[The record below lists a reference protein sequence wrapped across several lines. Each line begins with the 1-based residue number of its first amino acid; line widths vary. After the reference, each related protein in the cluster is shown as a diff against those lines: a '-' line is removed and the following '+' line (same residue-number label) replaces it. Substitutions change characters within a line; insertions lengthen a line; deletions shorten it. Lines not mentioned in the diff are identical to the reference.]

1 MIDILLMR
9 HGKSDKTV
17 DVNAFHRPLQ
27 TSGKRAAQRMGFW
40 LHQHGY
46 QPNRVWSSPAIRA
59 IETTEKMVKAMGL
72 GVSIIDPID
81 SLYDANTATILNILS
96 QARKSGGMTLIV
108 GHNPA
113 IEMALSIIVPEQIS
127 KLDDDNLIPTGALA
141 HLHFDKQEKA
151 TLKQI
156 IVPKSLPEFFSIET
170 KKGTMLVERPPYYYH
185 QSGVIP
191 FRLFENQWQ
200 VLLITKPYKS
210 KWGLA
215 KGIIEPGLTAIES
228 AEKEAMEE
236 AGAIGDVVH
245 KPLGRFQHDKWGG
258 TCDVVIYPMQ
268 VNSLLDDGEWE
279 SNKRSR
285 RWFSFAEAKQQIQN
299 QQIRLLFES
308 LEQRLGKPE

>member
-9 HGKSDKTV
+9 HGKSDKTI
-17 DVNAFHRPLQ
+17 DVNGFHRPLQ

-46 QPNRVWSSPAIRA
+46 HPNRVWCSPATRA
-59 IETTEKMVKAMGL
+59 IETAEKTVKAMEL
-72 GVSIIDPID
+72 GVSVIETIDT
-81 SLYDANTATILNILS
+81 LYDANTTTILDILA
-96 QARKSGGMTLIV
+96 QARQKGGMTLIV

-113 IEMALSIIVPEQIS
+113 IEMALSILVPDQ
-127 KLDDDNLIPTGALA
+127 LAAFDDDNLMPTGAIA
-141 HLHFDKQEKA
+141 HLHFDKHEKA
-151 TLKQI
+151 TLKNI
-156 IVPKSLPEFFSIET
+156 IVPKTLPEFFSIET

-191 FRLFENQWQ
+191 FRFYENQWQ
-200 VLLITKPYKS
+200 VLLVTKPHKS

-228 AEKEAMEE
+228 AQKEAMEE

-245 KPLGRFQHDKWGG
+245 KPLGRFQHAKWGG

-268 VNSLLDDGEWE
+268 VSSLLEDGEWE

-285 RWFSFAEAKQQIQN
+285 RWFSFAEAQKQIHNQQIQS
-299 QQIRLLFES
+299 LFKTLES
-308 LEQRLGKPE
+308 RLGKS